1 MSYVKAAIRKLPDG
15 TENFV
20 FPFHVSLEGLERCVI
35 CRDDEDCDAM
45 VKTLC
50 VCARRKNV
58 IIIIYA
64 VASNHAHAAVLALK
78 RDNAMAF
85 GNEVKRNYSLK
96 FKNRYGECN
105 VLRRTTVDVRSIG
118 DMKYLRN
125 VLTYIPKNA
134 FDNGAANLNE
144 YKWTG
149 FRAMFSSNKPELLKV
164 SDLTRREKES
174 IMRTGD
180 DLNGVPWV
188 LNSDNEL
195 EPWSFCDSAYLEEA
209 FNKDQA
215 FFFRLLGTVSS
226 SEMIQKTQISPR
238 EMKTDADFCKDMD
251 ELAMAWYGKGV
262 RNLGSEK
269 KARLLQHAYRTT
281 KTTIPQLSRTF
292 GINRKTV
299 SLLLGKPAS
308 D

>member
-20 FPFHVSLEGLERCVI
+20 FPFHVSLEGLEQCVI

-64 VASNHAHAAVLALK
+64 VASNHAHAAVLAQK
-78 RDNAMAF
+78 RDNALAF

-96 FKNRYGECN
+96 FKNRYGESN
-105 VLRRTTVDVRSIG
+105 VLRRTSVDVRSIG

-134 FDNGAANLNE
+134 FDNGAANLYE

-149 FRAMFSSNKPELLKV
+149 FRAMFNSQKPGLIRV
-164 SDLTRREKES
+164 SGLTRREKEA

-180 DLNGVPWV
+180 DLEDVPWV
-188 LNSDNEL
+188 LNCENEL
-195 EPWSFCDSAYLEEA
+195 EPWSFCDSAYLEES

-215 FFFRLLGTVSS
+215 FFFRVLGTVSTA
-226 SEMIQKTQISPR
+226 EVIQKTTIAPR
-238 EMKTDADFCKDMD
+238 MMKKDADFCKDM
-251 ELAMAWYGKGV
+251 EEMAQAWYGKGV
-262 RNLGSEK
+262 RDLGSEK

-292 GINRKTV
+292 GIDRETV
-299 SLLLGKPAS
+299 SLLLGKPVS